1 MAKKEIVT
9 EKEILRDIINSIKKT
24 THNPKSRMSRRAEVA
39 MGAAAGIAVVAIE
52 LIYPL
57 FVLWMLLGFLLFIPA
72 YLIVA
77 KVRLSRK
84 IKAARVEDY
93 EIILGTLAE
102 IDHEHYRVK
111 RGYKWYSPVYE
122 VNNYT
127 LKFEDGGVWCVPK
140 DNYPWS
146 VERPMSDMA
155 ICQASEQ
162 GDSFII
168 VRKKIDGKIAVA
180 YPENFFD
187 FRVVGC
193 AERH

>member
-9 EKEILRDIINSIKKT
+9 EKEILKDIINSIKKT
-24 THNPKSRMSRRAEVA
+24 THTSSGRMSRRAEVA
-39 MGAAAGIAVVAIE
+39 MGAVAGIAVVAIE
-52 LIYPL
+52 MIYPL

-93 EIILGTLAE
+93 EIVVGTLAGVE
-102 IDHEHYRVK
+102 HEHYRVK

-187 FRVVGC
+187 FRG
-193 AERH
+193 

>member
-9 EKEILRDIINSIKKT
+9 EKEILKDIINSIKKT
-24 THNPKSRMSRRAEVA
+24 THTSSGRMSRRAEVA

-84 IKAARVEDY
+84 IKAVRVEDY
-93 EIILGTLAE
+93 EIIFGTLAE

-111 RGYKWYSPVYE
+111 RGYKWYSPVDE
-122 VNNYT
+122 INNYT
-127 LKFEDGGVWCVPK
+127 LKFDDGGVWCIPK
-140 DNYPWS
+140 DNYLWS

-155 ICQASEQ
+155 ICQSSEH

-168 VRKKIDGKIAVA
+168 VRKKGDGKIAIA
-180 YPENFFD
+180 YSEKFFEL
-187 FRVVGC
+187 R
-193 AERH
+193 R

>member
-1 MAKKEIVT
+1 MTKKETVT

-39 MGAAAGIAVVAIE
+39 VGATVGIAVVAIE
-52 LIYPL
+52 IIYPM
-57 FVLWMLLGFLLFIPA
+57 FVLWMLLGFLLFVPT

-77 KVRLSRK
+77 RVRLSRK
-84 IKAARVEDY
+84 IKAVRVEDY
-93 EIILGTLAE
+93 EIIFGTLAE

-111 RGYKWYSPVYE
+111 RGYKWYSPVDE
-122 VNNYT
+122 INNYT
-127 LKFEDGGVWCVPK
+127 LKFDDGGVWCVPK

-168 VRKKIDGKIAVA
+168 VRKKVDGKIAVA
-180 YPENFFD
+180 YPEKFFD
-187 FRVVGC
+187 FRAVSC
-193 AERH
+193 AERR